1 MPGDHAIGCRFC
13 RQAILSMREGRQAS
27 LDGGRIAMA
36 QDGGRV
42 GVVDRQ
48 SKEQCSLC
56 PFETMNRFKG
66 KGSRGRSQR
75 GVGDS
80 KIYSRGHV
88 SCTEEQ
94 TWKEVRRQNHMTEV
108 E

>member
-1 MPGDHAIGCRFC
+1 
-13 RQAILSMREGRQAS
+13 
-27 LDGGRIAMA
+27 MA

-48 SKEQCSLC
+48 SKEQCALC
-56 PFETMNRFKG
+56 PFETMNRFMG
-66 KGSRGRSQR
+66 RGSRGRSQR

-80 KIYSRGHV
+80 KIYSRRHV

-94 TWKEVRRQNHMTEV
+94 TWKEVIRQNHMTEV
-108 E
+108 EQERIPSVKSEEGDDSGTYE